1 MSCFFCQ
8 ALGPPP
14 GLEEVLQNAHLQQ
27 HLATAQAFWQFG
39 IWMDGF
45 MKLCVPGDVDGTVL
59 SKWMME
65 NP

>member
-27 HLATAQAFWQFG
+27 HLATAQALAVWHL
-39 IWMDGF
+39 DGWF
-45 MKLCVPGDVDGTVL
+45 HETMRAGDVLPVL